1 MNADTILTEED
12 HAILY
17 GRFGEFAAEE
27 IAVNENID
35 YRAMFA
41 IEVRKERA
49 WRIEGRAL
57 KPADMIGVQG
67 YFDGSNRNLREVVE
81 RNNGGPLA

>member
-1 MNADTILTEED
+1 MRT
-12 HAILY
+12 
-17 GRFGEFAAEE
+17 AALDWYLKERS
-27 IAVNENID
+27 AQQDNID

-67 YFDGSNRNLREVVE
+67 YFDGGNRNLREVVE
-81 RNNGGPLA
+81 RNNGEKLA